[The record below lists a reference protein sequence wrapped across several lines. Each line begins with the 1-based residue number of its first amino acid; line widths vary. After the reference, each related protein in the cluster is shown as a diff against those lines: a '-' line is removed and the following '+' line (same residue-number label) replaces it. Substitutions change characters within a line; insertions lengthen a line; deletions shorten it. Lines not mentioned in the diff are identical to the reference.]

1 MIIPAIDLI
10 QGKTVRLYQGS
21 YDKTTEYQQTP
32 LQLRDLYAEAGAG
45 ILHLVDLTGAKNAA
59 DRQLELLTT
68 LMKNAPLPVQVG
80 GGVRTAADVEQLL
93 AAGASRVVVGSVAIR
108 EPETV
113 QGWLR
118 TYGGDKIVLALD
130 VAINAKGDKTLPSHG
145 WIEESTITLEQVLD
159 GFIDA
164 GARHVLCTD
173 ISRDGTL
180 QGPNVALYQ
189 ELAVKYPQILW
200 QASGGVGNLDHI
212 RSLRGSGVAGVILG
226 RALLEGKFSIEEALQ
241 CWQNG

>member
-59 DRQLELLTT
+59 DRQLELLTS

-130 VAINAKGDKTLPSHG
+130 VSINAKGDKTLPSHG

-159 GFIDA
+159 GFIAA
-164 GARHVLCTD
+164 GAKHVLCTD
-173 ISRDGTL
+173 ISKDGTL
-180 QGPNVALYQ
+180 QGPNVALYA
-189 ELAVKYPQILW
+189 ELVQNYPQIQW
-200 QASGGVGNLDHI
+200 QASGGVG
-212 RSLRGSGVAGVILG
+212 SLADIKALKPTGVAGVILG
-226 RALLEGKFSIEEALQ
+226 RALLEGKFTAQEAIQ
-241 CWQNG
+241 CWQDA